1 MEGQRR
7 GLLNSAAS
15 SSLGL
20 ALPPCPGPE
29 VGVLGACV
37 TSSSLPTSDPM
48 VGEGSHAY
56 DYLEIEEAENY
67 LSL

>member
-7 GLLNSAAS
+7 GLLNTAAS
-15 SSLGL
+15 SSSGF
-20 ALPPCPGPE
+20 ALPPCTGPE

-37 TSSSLPTSDPM
+37 TSYFLPTSDPM
-48 VGEGSHAY
+48 VDEGSHAY
-56 DYLEIEEAENY
+56 GCLETEEAENC